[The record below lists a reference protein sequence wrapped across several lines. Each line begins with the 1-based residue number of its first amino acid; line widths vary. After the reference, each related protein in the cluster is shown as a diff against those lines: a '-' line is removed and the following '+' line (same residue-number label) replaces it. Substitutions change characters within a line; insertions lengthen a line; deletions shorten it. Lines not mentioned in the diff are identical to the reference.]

1 MNSKEVLTALRRI
14 TRAIYLHSKQL
25 ERQVG
30 LTVPQILVLQAINE
44 NERPSVSD
52 IARQVSLSQATVTS
66 VINRLVKKDL
76 VVRER
81 STSDRRKVRAC
92 LTESAVEVLENVPDL
107 LQEDF
112 IHRFERLES
121 WEQKMLVSSLDRV
134 ASLMDAQNV
143 DASPILE
150 TGEILTDKN
159 FEGTDS

>member
-1 MNSKEVLTALRRI
+1 VNSKEVLTALRRI

-25 ERQVG
+25 ERRVG

-66 VINRLVKKDL
+66 VINRLVKKNL

-81 STSDRRKVRAC
+81 STSDRRKVRVS
-92 LTESAVEVLENVPDL
+92 LTESAVEVLGNVPDL

-112 IHRFERLES
+112 ILRFEMLES

-150 TGEILTDKN
+150 TGEILEN
-159 FEGTDS
+159 RNSEGTDS

>member
-25 ERQVG
+25 ERRVG

-66 VINRLVKKDL
+66 VINRLVKKNL

-81 STSDRRKVRAC
+81 STSDRRKVRVS
-92 LTESAVEVLENVPDL
+92 LTESAVEVLGNVPDL

-112 IHRFERLES
+112 ILRFEMLES

-150 TGEILTDKN
+150 TGEILEN
-159 FEGTDS
+159 RNSEGTDS